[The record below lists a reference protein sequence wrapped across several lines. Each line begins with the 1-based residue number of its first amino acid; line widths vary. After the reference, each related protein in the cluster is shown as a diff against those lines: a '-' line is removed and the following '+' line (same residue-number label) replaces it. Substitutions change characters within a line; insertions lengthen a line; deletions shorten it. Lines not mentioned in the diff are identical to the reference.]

1 MSKKTITGEDG
12 KTYNVKEKKAWY
24 KKWWVWIIA
33 IVLIIIIGGALG
45 SGNDSSSNNN
55 SSATKSSSKS
65 SLKKSYKVGE
75 SATYKGYS
83 FKVNSVKYWDGDNDM
98 DTPKSGN
105 EFVIVNV
112 TITNKGDEKQ
122 DYNSYD
128 FKLNSDGNSTDF
140 DEILT
145 NDEYSKDVLDSGTL
159 DKGAT
164 VSGNLIGQAKKDS
177 KLKLEY
183 KPSFFDDKTIDV
195 PLN

>member
-1 MSKKTITGEDG
+1 MSKKITDKDG
-12 KTYNVKEKKAWY
+12 NTYVQKKPFY
-24 KKWWVWIIA
+24 KRFWFWILA
-33 IVLIIIIGGALG
+33 IIVIIVIGGMVG
-45 SGNDSSSNNN
+45 GESDTSSS
-55 SSATKSSSKS
+55 SSSSSTS
-65 SLKKSYKVGE
+65 SLKSSYKVGE
-75 SATYKGYS
+75 AATYNGYS
-83 FKVNSVKYWDGDNDM
+83 FKVNSVKYWSGDDM
-98 DTPKSGN
+98 DTPDSGK
-105 EFVIVNV
+105 EYIIVNV

-122 DYNSYD
+122 DYNPYD
-128 FKLNSDGNSTDF
+128 FKLNSDGNSTDL

-145 NDEYSKDVLDSGTL
+145 NEEYSKDTLNSGTL